1 MELHGHESKELS
13 FSKVW
18 IRRFV
23 WEHDLC
29 FVGISTPKSPNSLM
43 ESTVVVPA
51 ELVASFALSTYK
63 LVIFEPLWGKT
74 PSKYLNSCLWKS
86 HQE

>member
-29 FVGISTPKSPNSLM
+29 FVGISTPKSSNSLM
-43 ESTVVVPA
+43 EKS
-51 ELVASFALSTYK
+51 LSINNNEK
-63 LVIFEPLWGKT
+63 EI
-74 PSKYLNSCLWKS
+74 S
-86 HQE
+86 